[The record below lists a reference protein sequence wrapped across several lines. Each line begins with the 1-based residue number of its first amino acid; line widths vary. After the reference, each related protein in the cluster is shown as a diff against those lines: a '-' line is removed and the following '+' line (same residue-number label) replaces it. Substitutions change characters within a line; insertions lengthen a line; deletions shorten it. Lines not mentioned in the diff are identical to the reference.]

1 MDHTSGAFTE
11 LKFIVSQTQGLDDH
25 KVPAG
30 LASLSIR
37 REGWLSDLSPGRADG
52 CLLQKSLYPLLSV
65 SEFVLISLF
74 VRKMLN
80 KY

>member
-1 MDHTSGAFTE
+1 MLAE
-11 LKFIVSQTQGLDDH
+11 LISSEV
-25 KVPAG
+25 
-30 LASLSIR
+30 
-37 REGWLSDLSPGRADG
+37 LSPGRADG

-74 VRKMLN
+74 VRKMLD

>member
-30 LASLSIR
+30 LAALSIR

-52 CLLQKSLYPLLSV
+52 
-65 SEFVLISLF
+65 SLF
-74 VRKMLN
+74 PVPSHDIFLLYVFASKLP
-80 KY
+80 Y